1 MSYTIKDV
9 CIGCEVCKRLC
20 PVDAIYGEKE
30 TVQKIDEDLC
40 IDCGACGK
48 ICPKGAIYD
57 NYGVQCEII
66 KRSKWD
72 RPEIDLS
79 KCTSCLSCV
88 DICPVKCLLVPDIE
102 ETDETRLL
110 PYLSDDNICIGCGF
124 CELKCPVEAITMLSK

>member
-1 MSYTIKDV
+1 MSYTIKDA

-30 TVQKIDEDLC
+30 NVQKIDEDLC

-57 NYGVQCEII
+57 DFGVQCEIV

-72 RPEIDLS
+72 RPKFDVS

-88 DICPVKCLLVPDIE
+88 DICPVKCLLIPDIE
-102 ETDETRLL
+102 ETNQDRLI
-110 PYLSDDNICIGCGF
+110 PFISEINTCIGCGF
-124 CELKCPVEAITMLSK
+124 CELKCPVEAIIMVSS

>member
-1 MSYTIKDV
+1 MSYTIKDE

-30 TVQKIDEDLC
+30 TVQKIDDALC

-57 NYGVQCEII
+57 NYGVQCEIV

-72 RPEIDLS
+72 RPRFNLS
-79 KCTSCLSCV
+79 QCTACLSCV
-88 DICPVKCLLVPDIE
+88 EICPVQCILIPDIE
-102 ETDETRLL
+102 TVEKDRLY
-110 PYLSDDNICIGCGF
+110 PYLDDNKICIGCGF
-124 CELKCPVEAITMLSK
+124 CELKCPVEAITMVS